1 MTTQHTT
8 VDPVIVEADR
18 RVERAKASLRA
29 RLAVLERRLG
39 DVRERVD
46 VPSRIRKHPWP
57 AVGIALAL
65 GALAGRRRE
74 PSTSMALVAAPLA
87 SDIAEGGGSLGR
99 TALRALGRLGFRV
112 VRELAIIQLSRVA
125 RRWWDEHGGPQFDDY
140 QTGEY
145 EAIDIVPETSS
156 SGPQSGR
163 R

>member
-1 MTTQHTT
+1 MANQQTT
-8 VDPVIVEADR
+8 VDPVVAEADR

-29 RLAVLERRLG
+29 RIAVIERRIG
-39 DVRERVD
+39 DVRDRVD
-46 VPSRIRKHPWP
+46 VPSQIRKHPWP

-74 PSTSMALVAAPLA
+74 PSSSMALVAAPLA
-87 SDIAEGGGSLGR
+87 SDLAAGGGSLGR

-125 RRWWDEHGGPQFDDY
+125 RRLWDEHGGPQFDDY

-145 EAIDIVPETSS
+145 EAIDIAPGTGSS
-156 SGPQSGR
+156 DPALR

>member
-1 MTTQHTT
+1 MANQQTT
-8 VDPVIVEADR
+8 VDPVVAEADQ

-29 RLAVLERRLG
+29 RIAVIERRIG
-39 DVRERVD
+39 DVRARVD
-46 VPSRIRKHPWP
+46 VPSQIRKHPWP

-74 PSTSMALVAAPLA
+74 PSSSMALVAAPLA
-87 SDIAEGGGSLGR
+87 SDIAAGGGSLGR

-125 RRWWDEHGGPQFDDY
+125 RRWWDEQGGPQFDDY

-145 EAIDIVPETSS
+145 EAIDIGPGTGSS
-156 SGPQSGR
+156 DPALR
-163 R
+163 P

>member
-1 MTTQHTT
+1 MANQETT
-8 VDPVIVEADR
+8 VDPVIAEAGQ

-29 RLAVLERRLG
+29 RIAVLERRIG

-46 VPSRIRKHPWP
+46 VPSQIRKHPWP

-74 PSTSMALVAAPLA
+74 PSSSMALVAAPLA
-87 SDIAEGGGSLGR
+87 SDIAAGGGLLGR
-99 TALRALGRLGFRV
+99 TALRAIGRLGFRV

-145 EAIDIVPETSS
+145 EAIDIVPDTGTSS
-156 SGPQSGR
+156 PAFR